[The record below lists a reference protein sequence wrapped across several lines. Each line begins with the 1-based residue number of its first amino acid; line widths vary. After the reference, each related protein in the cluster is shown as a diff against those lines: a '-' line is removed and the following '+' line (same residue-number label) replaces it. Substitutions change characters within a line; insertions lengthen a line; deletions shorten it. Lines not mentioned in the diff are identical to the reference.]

1 MSMGMG
7 IDAAELYGQ
16 HRRENWKLRGRETT
30 ERQAPDLTE
39 PPAWMMDHRDVE
51 LPVRVSLRA
60 IMSKT
65 RPSHTCT
72 LFLLHERIVQKQ
84 RLHR

>member
-30 ERQAPDLTE
+30 ERQAPDLT
-39 PPAWMMDHRDVE
+39 
-51 LPVRVSLRA
+51 VRAACLDDGSSRCGIAREGLA
-60 IMSKT
+60 
-65 RPSHTCT
+65 PCNN
-72 LFLLHERIVQKQ
+72 E
-84 RLHR
+84 